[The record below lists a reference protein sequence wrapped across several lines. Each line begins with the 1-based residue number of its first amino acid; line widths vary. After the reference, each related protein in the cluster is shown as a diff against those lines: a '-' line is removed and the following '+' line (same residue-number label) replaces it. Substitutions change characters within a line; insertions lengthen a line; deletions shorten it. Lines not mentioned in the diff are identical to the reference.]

1 MPGVLDPQPV
11 AVGVLDELRD
21 AVWVTEDVEVRD

>member
-1 MPGVLDPQPV
+1 MPGVLDPHAV

-21 AVWVTEDVEVRD
+21 AVWVTDDVEVRD